1 MPKLSVIIPVYNDQ
15 KYLNQC
21 LDSVINQTLKD
32 IEIICVDDG
41 STDDS
46 LKILQ
51 EYQSKDSRVKV
62 ISQENGGAGKARNTG
77 LAIASGK
84 YLSFLDSDDFFEP
97 TMLEESYNKLEESS
111 VDFVVFHSDQYWE
124 SGNTFVQASWV
135 VRDSQIPPYRP
146 ISFRSLNG
154 NVFKVFL
161 GWGWDKVYRA
171 DFIKKY
177 DLKFQETRTS
187 NDLRFVFTALV
198 LAKDFE
204 VIPSVLAH
212 QRRNVSSSLS
222 NTREKSWDN
231 FYKALTSLRE
241 NLIQYQLY
249 PALKQDFIN
258 YALHFSLWNLNTI
271 QGPKKEVLYNKLKK
285 EWFKELEI
293 SGKSSD
299 FFYNKSEYQTFVKIE
314 KKEYKK
320 FKNGS
325 LLTNLKQRLKKKL
338 IGEFVKSNKLLGFLV
353 RRLIKIRNLKH

>member
-51 EYQSKDSRVKV
+51 EYQAKDSRVKV

-77 LAIASGK
+77 LAIAGGK

-97 TMLEESYNKLEESS
+97 TMLEESYNKLEESG
-111 VDFVVFHSDQYWE
+111 VDFVVFQADQYW
-124 SGNTFVQASWV
+124 GNLSSYLLQGWNI
-135 VRDSQIPPYRP
+135 DSSKIPPYRP
-146 ISFRSLNG
+146 ISFRSLTG

-161 GWGWDKVYRA
+161 GWAWDKVYRA

-177 DLKFQETRTS
+177 DLKFQEIRTS
-187 NDLRFVFTALV
+187 NDLCFVFTALV

-293 SGKSSD
+293 SGQDKE
-299 FFYNKSEYQTFVKIE
+299 FFYNSSEYQNLLVIE
-314 KKEYKK
+314 KSEFKK

-325 LLTNLKQRLKKKL
+325 LLTTLKQKLKKKL
-338 IGEFVKSNKLLGFLV
+338 IGESVKSNKLLGFLV
-353 RRLIKIRNLKH
+353 RRLIKIRNLNH